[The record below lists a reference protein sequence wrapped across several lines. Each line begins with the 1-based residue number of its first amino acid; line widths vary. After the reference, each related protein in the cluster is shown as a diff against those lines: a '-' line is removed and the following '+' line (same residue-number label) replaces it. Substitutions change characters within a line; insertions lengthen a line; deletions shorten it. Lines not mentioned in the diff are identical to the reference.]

1 MEAKYW
7 SRDQVTFVEDRLEKV
22 LSNMTCL
29 NRPYH
34 LKFFKGCLP
43 QMLLGPLLNIFS
55 QLNPYEKYNV
65 TFTHSH
71 LSFKTNSNL
80 LKIEVLKIEFD
91 FFEGV
96 VKPGAQFKSTL

>member
-1 MEAKYW
+1 M
-7 SRDQVTFVEDRLEKV
+7 EDRLEKI

-29 NRPYH
+29 NRPYQ

-96 VKPGAQFKSTL
+96 VKPCAQFKSTL